1 MTTLSRM
8 KTAITFSRQ
17 NDASSRASTIKYW
30 RITFTANSEREFVP
44 RQLSFTVRYFY
55 QKIRSFKPGLSK
67 RIVWYRFYL
76 LIS

>member
-55 QKIRSFKPGLSK
+55 KKN
-67 RIVWYRFYL
+67 
-76 LIS
+76 